1 MKTVSGWDLT
11 DAEDPVCLGICDGI
25 IGKVEHS
32 PLFDSRLLLIKE
44 SLPVGKLHGE
54 NEVYKIKLVTFLP
67 ISNENVDI
75 NLRPCHK
82 HKTLDLKSTSS
93 GASIFDIQKNTALTK
108 TWGTLKSAGNTI
120 KNTTQQAAAM
130 ATAGVNKKNTFKDKE
145 KFEKQIVEEFYRIF
159 NDTSSFYFSHTTDL
173 TNSLQ
178 RLCNLEKQ
186 NLIDPKALWKS
197 VDDRFFWNK
206 HMLNC
211 MIETE
216 VSIYIAVIQNTM
228 YT

>member
-1 MKTVSGWDLT
+1 M
-11 DAEDPVCLGICDGI
+11 
-25 IGKVEHS
+25 EHS
-32 PLFDSRLLLIKE
+32 PLFDFRLLLIKE
-44 SLPVGKLHGE
+44 SLPIGKLHGD
-54 NEVYKIKLVTFLP
+54 NQVYKIKSVVFLP
-67 ISNENVDI
+67 LSTENVEI
-75 NLRPCHK
+75 SLRPCHK
-82 HKTLDLKSTSS
+82 HKTLDLKSNSS
-93 GASIFDIQKNTALTK
+93 TNASIFDIQKNTALTK

-130 ATAGVNKKNTFKDKE
+130 AAAGVNKKSSFKDKE

-159 NDTSSFYFSHTTDL
+159 NDTNSFYFSHTTDL

-186 NLIDPKALWKS
+186 NLIDPKALWKT

-211 MIETE
+211 FIDTE
-216 VSIYIAVIQNTM
+216 VSRN
-228 YT
+228 

>member
-1 MKTVSGWDLT
+1 M
-11 DAEDPVCLGICDGI
+11 GICDGI

-44 SLPVGKLHGE
+44 SVPIGKLHGD
-54 NEVYKIKLVTFLP
+54 NEVYKIKSVTFLP
-67 ISNENVDI
+67 LTTENCDI
-75 NLRPCHK
+75 NLCPCHK
-82 HKTLDLKSTSS
+82 HSTILEQKPNTS

-120 KNTTQQAAAM
+120 KNTTQQAAAI
-130 ATAGVNKKNTFKDKE
+130 AAAGVNKKTNFKDKD
-145 KFEKQIVEEFYRIF
+145 KFEKQIIDEFYKIF

-186 NLIDPKALWKS
+186 KLIDTNALWKT
-197 VDDRFFWNK
+197 VDDRFFWNS
-206 HMLNC
+206 HMLEC
-211 MIETE
+211 MIGTE
-216 VSIYIAVIQNTM
+216 VRKQISYYHCKCLHLSFLFSIFPSSCCYF
-228 YT
+228 